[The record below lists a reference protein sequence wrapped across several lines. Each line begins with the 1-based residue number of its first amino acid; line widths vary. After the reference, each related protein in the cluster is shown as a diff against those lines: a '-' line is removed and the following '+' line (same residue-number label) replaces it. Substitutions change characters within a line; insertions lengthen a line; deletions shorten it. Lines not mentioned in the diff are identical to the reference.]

1 MHRRDNNTSHYERR
15 KLRTKMYRK
24 KRNVRN
30 ENRSRR
36 KKRYVRLQDTNIS
49 SVGSDRILGVVP
61 LARDPVA
68 DIRNED
74 YLV

>member
-1 MHRRDNNTSHYERR
+1 MGR
-15 KLRTKMYRK
+15 
-24 KRNVRN
+24 
-30 ENRSRR
+30 ENRRIR

-68 DIRNED
+68 DIRNEAD
-74 YLV
+74 YLVRLHSFFLKYRSLVF